1 MDALFLA
8 RPGQN
13 EGRGYMAVS
22 RADPSIAFP
31 VASTYD
37 GAEPSA
43 TSVAVGNLLRLG
55 ALTAEAGAEGVE
67 EEDEE
72 EDGLEVE
79 DEGFA
84 QRAGRL
90 LALALQ
96 APETPYEAPELLGT
110 LSLYGPGA
118 MQVILAGR
126 KGRCGCCRACGGLIW
141 DGLHSVSTTHVRTCC
156 CHHLHRGARHA
167 GAGGGVPR
175 AVPPQ
180 RRADP
185 PRPERARGERG
196 HPARGDTCT

>member
-13 EGRGYMAVS
+13 EGRAYLSVS
-22 RADPSIAFP
+22 RTDPSIAFP

-55 ALTAEAGAEGVE
+55 ALTAGAEFKGSE
-67 EEDEE
+67 AEEE

-79 DEGFA
+79 EEGFVP
-84 QRAGRL
+84 RAGRL

-96 APETPYEAPELLGT
+96 APETPYEAPELLGA

-118 MQVILAGR
+118 MQVVLAGR
-126 KGRCGCCRACGGLIW
+126 KGR
-141 DGLHSVSTTHVRTCC
+141 
-156 CHHLHRGARHA
+156 
-167 GAGGGVPR
+167 
-175 AVPPQ
+175 
-180 RRADP
+180 
-185 PRPERARGERG
+185 
-196 HPARGDTCT
+196 